1 MNNRPFKKI
10 ATVEK
15 KYISKLWCKLLNKR
29 SS

>member
-15 KYISKLWCKLLNKR
+15 KFGKLRCDFLNKR